1 MQIGLYYAAE
11 DVAETE
17 ATFRSADAD
26 GLDSVWVTQAFGT
39 DTLSMIG
46 ALARTT
52 TRLRLGT
59 AVIPSYPRHP
69 MVLAQQA
76 LTTNLLLGGRLAL
89 GVGPSH
95 RNVVEPC
102 WGMSYDRPVR
112 HTREYLEALTGAL
125 VQHVRFRGEVIT
137 ARGDLEITGATPPP
151 VLLSAIGPQ
160 MVKAAGSLANGT
172 ITWMVG
178 PRTLETELVPGI
190 REAAAA
196 ADRSEPEV
204 VVPQPICLTH
214 DVGRARALAA
224 ENLAWYGT
232 LPSYQAVLAREG
244 FDAPEDVALIG
255 SREQLLDALG
265 RYRDIGVTTIAGQ
278 VFGGDAEEIA
288 ATRALLGELAR
299 SRELG

>member
-125 VQHVRFRGEVIT
+125 LQHVRFRGEVIT
-137 ARGDLEITGATPPP
+137 ARGDLEITGAPPPP

-178 PRTLETELVPGI
+178 PRTLEAELVPGI

-204 VVPQPICLTH
+204 VVPQPICLTR

-265 RYRDIGVTTIAGQ
+265 RYREIGVTTIAGQ
-278 VFGGDAEEIA
+278 VFGGDAEEVA